1 MITDKELEILK
12 KSLIFIK
19 DFPKTMNISSGD
31 EYLKIHNRNIETL
44 KKLAQERKSGYILKK
59 IADYEAV
66 SNVEIDE
73 FVKWKRKDISLVAFA
88 AGRFFGWLINLLKTK
103 GNTSRA
109 SACKTSIR
117 WQISLPVL
125 GKNAGDVDRYEVCS
139 VFFRCRC

>member
-73 FVKWKRKDISLVAFA
+73 FVKWKRKDVSLVAFA
-88 AGRFFGWLINLLKTK
+88 TGRFIGWLINLLKTK
-103 GNTSRA
+103 GNTGSQIEQ
-109 SACKTSIR
+109 KLIR
-117 WQISLPVL
+117 ISEINENLLKVVENPGL
-125 GKNAGDVDRYEVCS
+125 EELMNLQ
-139 VFFRCRC
+139 